1 VSVSVAVWLPLILAT
16 AALAAFVAALFWP
29 TSSPFPARGGD
40 GEGLSEPHSERLG
53 QATSDL
59 QLGPSLSGG
68 CAGVRRES
76 RPVAG
81 ADLTGPLMVRT
92 DGKAAGCVAHAQ
104 TGGTSNTTE

>member
-1 VSVSVAVWLPLILAT
+1 MSASIATWLPLILAI
-16 AALAAFVAALFWP
+16 AALAGFVAALFWP
-29 TSSPFPARGGD
+29 TDVSSSAGVADESGP
-40 GEGLSEPHSERLG
+40 SEPVPSAGLG
-53 QATSDL
+53 RTTSDL

-81 ADLTGPLMVRT
+81 ADLTGPLMVRP

-104 TGGTSNTTE
+104 TSGTPAQQ